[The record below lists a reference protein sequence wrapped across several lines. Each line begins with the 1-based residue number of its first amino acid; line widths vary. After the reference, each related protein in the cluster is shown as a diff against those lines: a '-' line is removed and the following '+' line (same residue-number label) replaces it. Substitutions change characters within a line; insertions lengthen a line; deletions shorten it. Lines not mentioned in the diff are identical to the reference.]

1 MKNVFSGWTG
11 ARRAPAR
18 RGWGA
23 PLTPVLTVMALLVLA
38 APVRA
43 ELAVGAPAPDFS
55 LEAALGGKPFRF
67 QLAEALA
74 RGPVVVYFYPK
85 AFTQGCTLEAN
96 AFAEAS
102 DDYAALGAT
111 VIGVSGDDI
120 ETLKD
125 FSVSECRNK
134 FAVGADVDGKVMQ
147 AYGAAVPHRDNV
159 ARRVSFVISPA
170 GEVVYHYTSGSYEQ
184 HVPNTLAA
192 IRTWAEQRGE
202 AGR

>member
-1 MKNVFSGWTG
+1 MLESRFLKHAGSGLVCFSLGI
-11 ARRAPAR
+11 
-18 RGWGA
+18 
-23 PLTPVLTVMALLVLA
+23 LLA